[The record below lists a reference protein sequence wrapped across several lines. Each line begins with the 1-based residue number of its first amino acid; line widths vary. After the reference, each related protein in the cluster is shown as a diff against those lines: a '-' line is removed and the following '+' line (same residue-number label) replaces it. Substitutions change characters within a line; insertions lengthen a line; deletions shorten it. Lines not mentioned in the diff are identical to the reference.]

1 MLRLEACICA
11 NKLRMVF
18 TFLNGCRKKSRVHI
32 GPRGTSPR
40 PSGRVPSSA
49 GRGSAGASGARYRGS
64 PASRRARTPPA
75 LSSAGSPPPGAWPC
89 APRPPP
95 RASPVG
101 LCVARPPAVAFVSS
115 AAHDVAR
122 PPRIAPCPPVRRLPG
137 PAGAAVA
144 LARRLGG
151 RAGKRSFLSTPEAES
166 PRSRH
171 RWV

>member
-1 MLRLEACICA
+1 MVAEKKAANEEYFMTRENCTKFKSQGPHRAPWDIATAVWTCALLGGPWLCRRLG
-11 NKLRMVF
+11 RSV
-18 TFLNGCRKKSRVHI
+18 
-32 GPRGTSPR
+32 PRESCLQAR
-40 PSGRVPSSA
+40 PN
-49 GRGSAGASGARYRGS
+49 
-64 PASRRARTPPA
+64 PPA

-115 AAHDVAR
+115 AARALAR
-122 PPRIAPCPPVRRLPG
+122 PPRIAPRLPVRRLPG

-151 RAGKRSFLSTPEAES
+151 RAGKRSFLSAPEAES